1 VPLGSSSSLSARP
14 PLSGHASAKT
24 GCLPRAGPLPAGPG
38 RWGLGGGP
46 GPGRGRLFFYRD
58 PALLVSCQPEWLKN
72 KVDDMVCQWP
82 IIMIHPVLHKAVAAV

>member
-1 VPLGSSSSLSARP
+1 VARGP
-14 PLSGHASAKT
+14 AAA
-24 GCLPRAGPLPAGPG
+24 GCFSR
-38 RWGLGGGP
+38 
-46 GPGRGRLFFYRD
+46 YRD